1 MSYIDMHAQHSL
13 GREQAQAAADE
24 LAKDLAQ
31 KFDIAYHWQDDRIC
45 FDRSGV
51 NGTITVSEDEIRAR
65 YQKNMRELGVETQ
78 VRARQIAGF
87 PESGQRFNAPAYHP
101 HR

>member
-24 LAKDLAQ
+24 LATDLAQ

-51 NGTITVSEDEIRAR
+51 NGTITVNEDEIRVEA
-65 YQKNMRELGVETQ
+65 KLGLVLMFLKGRIEEEI
-78 VRARQIAGF
+78 VSYLSDHFGC
-87 PESGQRFNAPAYHP
+87 RFS
-101 HR
+101 